1 MTRKITA
8 PVVNAETKAFWNAAR
23 EGRFMVPVCT
33 ACGKAHWYPRAICP
47 FCASD
52 QIEWRGASGKGEI
65 DLGNLAALDQVDM
78 FGQAEHGLDEVQ
90 VADFRRLGG
99 EQRACQEIRL
109 FLVVALDAHPVA
121 RFDHGFKQRG
131 DLA

>member
-23 EGRFMVPVCT
+23 ESRFMVPVCT

-52 QIEWRGASGKGEI
+52 QIEWRGASGKGTVYTFSVMRRAKDPYVI
-65 DLGNLAALDQVDM
+65 AQVTLAEGPTMLTNIVDCDADDVRI
-78 FGQAEHGLDEVQ
+78 GQ
-90 VADFRRLGG
+90 
-99 EQRACQEIRL
+99 
-109 FLVVALDAHPVA
+109 PVA
-121 RFDHGFKQRG
+121 VVFKDTEDG
-131 DLA
+131 PPVPMFKPA